1 MKEKAAATALAA
13 GLLAMLYVK
22 DRGLFTLV
30 MAATVILTVAVT
42 VLRRVAGSRSWQMR
56 RRVWLRLRPGDGFA
70 SHPELWT
77 RWSKVA
83 AAFDHGRRA
92 RPSMG
97 RFGLLFT
104 RTTDYAVRLGRAWW
118 FKRVFG
124 RMQDQTLILSPPQ
137 MGKSGL
143 LMDRIIDH
151 PGPVLCTSTRPD
163 LFTNTA
169 GERYRRGPVSVFNP
183 LGLGGIPSTFGWR
196 ILAGC
201 DNPGTAI
208 RRAQD
213 LTGDYPTGDM
223 KWWQSKASAALAAL
237 LHAAALAPWGT
248 IVDVYEW
255 VNRWNDAMAE
265 EILAANPAAS
275 PQLRALLDEIR
286 KDGKTADSVRATISE
301 CLTWVAVPELA
312 ASVNLTDDDDG
323 FDVSD
328 FIASCGT
335 LYMIAPGNETAP
347 VAPLFQAFVQHVH
360 YEASLIAA
368 RLPSGKLDPPLWYA
382 LDELTQVCPLPLPS
396 MLADS
401 AGKGILI
408 SAVVHSYGQLEQR
421 WGKSGAETVW
431 ATSATKILMGGITDP
446 VTLEHITRICGTDDD
461 GACVPADLIRVL
473 PKWRALVITL
483 DKRPVVVKTRPA
495 WHRRERRF
503 GRAPALAPLLPL
515 VPRPRVPVLT
525 PDQAAFDLPGDTADV
540 G

>member
-1 MKEKAAATALAA
+1 MNEKAATALLAA
-13 GLLAMLYVK
+13 GVLAVVYVK
-22 DRGLFTLV
+22 DRGLFAV
-30 MAATVILTVAVT
+30 VVAAATALAIAVT
-42 VLRRVAGSRSWQMR
+42 VLRRASGNRSWRMR
-56 RRVWLRLRPGDGFA
+56 RRVWLRLRPGTGFA
-70 SHPELWT
+70 SLFELCH
-77 RWSKVA
+77 RWGKIA

-97 RFGLLFT
+97 RFALLFT
-104 RTTDYAVRLGRAWW
+104 RTTDYSVRLGRAWW

-151 PGPVLCTSTRPD
+151 PGPLLCTSTRPD

-169 GERYRRGPVSVFNP
+169 GARHRRGPVSVFNP

-265 EILAANPAAS
+265 EVLAANPAAS
-275 PQLRALLDEIR
+275 PQLRSILDEIR

-312 ASVNLTDDDDG
+312 AAASPGDDDDA
-323 FDVSD
+323 FDVPD

-368 RLPSGKLDPPLWYA
+368 RYPSGKLDPPLWYA

-446 VTLEHITRICGTDDD
+446 VTLEHITRISGTDED
-461 GACVPADLIRVL
+461 GTCVPADLIRVL
-473 PKWRALVITL
+473 PKWRALVITGPH
-483 DKRPVVVKTRPA
+483 RPVVVKTRPA

-503 GRAPALAPLLPL
+503 GRAPLPAPLLTRI
-515 VPRPRVPVLT
+515 PRPRVPVLT
-525 PDQAAFDLPGDTADV
+525 ADQATFTLPEDTADV
-540 G
+540 V